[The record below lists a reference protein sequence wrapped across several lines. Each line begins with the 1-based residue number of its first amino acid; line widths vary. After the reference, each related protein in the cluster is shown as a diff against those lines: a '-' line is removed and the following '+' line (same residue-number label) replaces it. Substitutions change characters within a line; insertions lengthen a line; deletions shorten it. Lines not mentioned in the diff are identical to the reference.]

1 METCMVN
8 ENDSQRKVA
17 IWIWSRGGGGHKMAK
32 VAVQQKMCEEYQKKG
47 IELDCTHDYDI
58 MGKRFLNSIYIP
70 IIGRF
75 GDLLARL
82 WDGTQEKGDIKG
94 QKLFASLQVIG
105 EKFIFDPIIY
115 YKNKKRPKK
124 IGQRTRAYCQ
134 YAKLMHPFHY

>member
-82 WDGTQEKGDIKG
+82 WDGTQEKGDIKD
-94 QKLFASLQVIG
+94 KSSLRPCKSSVKNLSSIRLS
-105 EKFIFDPIIY
+105 IT
-115 YKNKKRPKK
+115 NKKRPKK